1 MEKMEKKRT
10 QGIKEKLRKLVYSI
24 TSSWLEF
31 FKHLKTL
38 GIFRAPMKMEILLS
52 EILIVE

>member
-1 MEKMEKKRT
+1 MEKKRT